1 MIPAEFHFL
10 RPLWLLAL
18 VPASLLVLLAL
29 RRKSSGNAWRAVVD
43 EHLLRHLVVQD
54 ARGLSRW
61 PIWALGLAWLA
72 STIALAG
79 PSWEKTTIPGER
91 GGDATVIALDMSISM
106 DAADTAPSRLARAR
120 FEIADILKRTRDG
133 QTGLVLYAEEPF
145 IAAPLTD
152 DVRVIEELVPLLK
165 TDLMP
170 GVGSRAD
177 RAIDKSVDLLERTQ
191 QAAGRILLLSDGS
204 DLSSEAIAA
213 ASRARSAGHEVSVL
227 GLGTEEGATVQDT
240 RGREVRLANG
250 QPFVA
255 RRDTAGLEAIAAA
268 GGGQYAT
275 VTADGR
281 DLDSVMRKSVFS
293 GSNATSLGELEIW
306 KDAGIWFVFVPL
318 ALAPLA
324 FRRGWLMALLLAF
337 AVSAPAPARAGIWD
351 DIWSTRDQQAAAAF
365 AEGRPA
371 DAATLFEDGEWQAA
385 SLYESGDYETAE
397 NRYAA
402 LSGTENRYNHGNA
415 LARTGDLEAAIEA
428 YEEVIASVPDHED
441 AIFNRDLLK
450 QLQQQEQENQ
460 QQSDQQQEGES
471 QEQQQAGGEQDPQQ
485 GESQEGSN
493 SEQASGDANEEQDP
507 RHAKGTQEDS
517 EQEQNREQNAREG
530 QSEDDEQHAEDE
542 LREQV
547 EQALRDQQE
556 AEEAEDEQDK
566 SRMQQL
572 AERNAEITED
582 EQAREQVLRQI
593 PQDPAGLLRA
603 KIHQRY
609 AERRYAE
616 GR

>member
-18 VPASLLVLLAL
+18 VPVVLLLVLAF
-29 RRKSSGNAWRAVVD
+29 RRKSHGSAWRSVVD

-61 PIWALGLAWLA
+61 PLHVLALAWLA
-72 STIALAG
+72 TVVAMAG

-91 GGDATVIALDMSISM
+91 GGQATVLALDMSISM

-120 FEIADILKRTRDG
+120 FELADILKRSRDG

-152 DVRVIEELVPLLK
+152 DIRVIEELVPLLK

-177 RAIDKSVDLLERTQ
+177 RAIDEASLLLDRSEVGG
-191 QAAGRILLLSDGS
+191 GRIVLLSDGS
-204 DLSSEAIAA
+204 DLSADAIAA
-213 ASRARSAGHEVSVL
+213 AGRARSAGHEVSVL
-227 GLGTEEGATVQDT
+227 GFGTEEGATVTNT
-240 RGREVRLANG
+240 RGREVRLTNG
-250 QPFVA
+250 EPFIA

-268 GGGQYAT
+268 GGGYYANA
-275 VTADGR
+275 TADGR
-281 DLDSVMRKSVFS
+281 DLDHILRESVFT
-293 GSNATSLGELEIW
+293 GTTTSSIGELEIW
-306 KDAGIWFVFVPL
+306 KDEGIWFVFVPL

-324 FRRGWLMALLLAF
+324 FRRGWLLALLVVLGLGTPR
-337 AVSAPAPARAGIWD
+337 PAHAGLWE
-351 DIWSTRDQQAAAAF
+351 DIWATRDQQAAAAF
-365 AEGRPA
+365 ADGRPE
-371 DAATLFEDGEWQAA
+371 DAASLFEDSEWQAA
-385 SLYESGDYETAE
+385 SLYESGDYEEAE
-397 NRYAA
+397 SRYAA
-402 LSGTENRYNHGNA
+402 LRGTENLYNHGNA
-415 LARTGDLEAAIEA
+415 LARTGDLDAAIEA

-441 AIFNRDLLK
+441 AIFNRDLLR
-450 QLQQQEQENQ
+450 QLQQQQEQ
-460 QQSDQQQEGES
+460 QQDQQSSDQQQGGQDDQDS
-471 QEQQQAGGEQDPQQ
+471 QDGDQQQADGE
-485 GESQEGSN
+485 EGSD
-493 SEQASGDANEEQDP
+493 SEQASGEQGGEQDSRDQQASDDASGQEEQ
-507 RHAKGTQEDS
+507 GE
-517 EQEQNREQNAREG
+517 EQRAENAGAE
-530 QSEDDEQHAEDE
+530 DEQHAEDD

-547 EQALRDQQE
+547 EQALREQQEAGEEE
-556 AEEAEDEQDK
+556 AEEAK

-572 AERNAEITED
+572 AERNAEITEE
-582 EQAREQVLRQI
+582 EQAREQILRQI